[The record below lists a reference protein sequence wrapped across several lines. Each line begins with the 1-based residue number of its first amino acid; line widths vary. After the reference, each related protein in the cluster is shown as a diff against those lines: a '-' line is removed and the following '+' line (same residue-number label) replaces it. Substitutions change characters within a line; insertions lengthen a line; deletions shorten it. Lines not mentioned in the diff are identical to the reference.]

1 MYHCQ
6 AVNRTNFAKMQNT
19 SRVARSLAIPLLLAI
34 LLLLLCILL
43 LLLAILLL
51 AILLLAILLLAI
63 LLLWPSP
70 STAALDR
77 LGPSRCDDSSSAVH

>member
-1 MYHCQ
+1 
-6 AVNRTNFAKMQNT
+6 MQNT

-63 LLLWPSP
+63 LLLAILLLWPSP